1 MPTHQD
7 LDQNNV
13 RNHKKVITTSNIPY
27 RIHWSLLEALWVRAA
42 CWCISVFR
50 RQKTFKLRVSYFH
63 RLLLTLEVLFQRQ
76 SLVPPTHY
84 QLLHQALCGTG
95 PCIGNASNGADR
107 INVLTLMR
115 QGGSLSR
122 LAWEQRESHP
132 RTVRV
137 CAPVGRLAQ
146 ILLIAL
152 DLHLSHNMSFQFF
165 LISFVATFL
174 IGLENT

>member
-1 MPTHQD
+1 MG
-7 LDQNNV
+7 
-13 RNHKKVITTSNIPY
+13 TSCMLVYFCIP
-27 RIHWSLLEALWVRAA
+27 EAGNLANCVCR
-42 CWCISVFR
+42 
-50 RQKTFKLRVSYFH
+50 TFTDFW
-63 RLLLTLEVLFQRQ
+63 LTLEVLFQRQ